1 VRRGLREIA
10 FEYRE
15 RRVGEGLTVRLQAS
29 SSSKQSRRVKRRSG
43 SDLTFVEEIVKR
55 RSRIDPGF
63 AEEIASIPGGDRLRD
78 CIQCGTCS
86 GVCPLSA
93 YMDYTPRR
101 LIAMT
106 QAGMKDEVLGSFSI
120 WVCAGCYACTAACP
134 KEIPITDMMYA
145 LKRRAIRDRVHPRR
159 FGTSVLAREFI
170 GSVDRWGRNT
180 ESRLAINLYRK
191 TRPRL
196 LLQDY
201 PLAERLRRR
210 GRMGLRRE
218 SIRQRDQLRT
228 MLRAVEETS
237 PPAPAT
243 DAICTSGSEG
253 AA

>member
-1 VRRGLREIA
+1 ME
-10 FEYRE
+10 
-15 RRVGEGLTVRLQAS
+15 S
-29 SSSKQSRRVKRRSG
+29 
-43 SDLTFVEEIVKR
+43 
-55 RSRIDPGF
+55 RSRIDSGF
-63 AEEIASIPGGDRLRD
+63 AEEIAAIPGGERLRE

-86 GVCPLSA
+86 AVCPLSA

-106 QAGMKDEVLGSFSI
+106 EAGMKDEVLESFSI

-145 LKRRAIRDRVHPRR
+145 LKRTAIREGVHPRR
-159 FGTSVLAREFI
+159 FGTPVLAREFV

-191 TRPRL
+191 THPRL

-210 GRMGLRRE
+210 GRMRLRRE
-218 SIRQRDQLRT
+218 SIRQRAQLRT
-228 MLRAVEETS
+228 ILRAVQAVPDRAPTTGDS
-237 PPAPAT
+237 PTA
-243 DAICTSGSEG
+243 GSEG
-253 AA
+253 AQ

>member
-1 VRRGLREIA
+1 VNRRP
-10 FEYRE
+10 
-15 RRVGEGLTVRLQAS
+15 
-29 SSSKQSRRVKRRSG
+29 
-43 SDLTFVEEIVKR
+43 
-55 RSRIDPGF
+55 RIDPGF
-63 AEEIASIPGGDRLRD
+63 AEEIAAIPGGERLRE

-86 GVCPLSA
+86 AVCPLSA

-106 QAGMKDEVLGSFSI
+106 EAGMKDEVLGSFSI

-145 LKRRAIRDRVHPRR
+145 LKRTAIREGVHPRR
-159 FGTSVLAREFI
+159 FGTPVLAREFV

-191 TRPRL
+191 THPRL

-210 GRMGLRRE
+210 GRMRLRRE
-218 SIRQRDQLRT
+218 SIRQRAQLRT
-228 MLRAVEETS
+228 ILRAVEAVPDRAPTTGVS
-237 PPAPAT
+237 PTA
-243 DAICTSGSEG
+243 GSEE
-253 AA
+253 AR

>member
-1 VRRGLREIA
+1 MLRELPDDARLRLNDIA
-10 FEYRE
+10 VQHHEAWVETAVRNT
-15 RRVGEGLTVRLQAS
+15 RTSGL
-29 SSSKQSRRVKRRSG
+29 SKESRPVKPRSG
-43 SDLTFVEEIVKR
+43 
-55 RSRIDPGF
+55 IDPGF
-63 AEEIASIPGGDRLRD
+63 AGEIAAIPGGERLRE

-86 GVCPLSA
+86 AVCPLSA

-106 QAGMKDEVLGSFSI
+106 EAGMKDEVLGSFSI

-145 LKRRAIRDRVHPRR
+145 LKRTAIREGVHPRR
-159 FGTSVLAREFI
+159 FGTPVLAREFV

-191 TRPRL
+191 THPRL

-210 GRMGLRRE
+210 GRMRLRRE
-218 SIRQRDQLRT
+218 SIRQRAQLRT
-228 MLRAVEETS
+228 ILRAVEAG
-237 PPAPAT
+237 PDRAPT
-243 DAICTSGSEG
+243 TGGGPTVGSEG
-253 AA
+253 AR